1 MTIFAV
7 INDSYYP
14 IVIESKMNLQMAIKD
29 YGEQIGK
36 ILFLKKINE
45 SPTAS
50 DPESFGFDLGC
61 SSKKAIVAMLFG

>member
-1 MTIFAV
+1 
-7 INDSYYP
+7 
-14 IVIESKMNLQMAIKD
+14 MNLQMAIKD

-45 SPTAS
+45 TPTAS
-50 DPESFGFDLGC
+50 GPESFGFDLGC